1 VIEHNAG
8 DLTAVVSAETPLG
21 ELQRLLAGSRQ
32 MFALDPPGEP
42 SLGAVVASNATG
54 PLRHRYGS
62 ARDLVLGITVELADG
77 TVAKAGG
84 KVIKNVAGYD
94 LAKLFTGSL
103 GTLGRIVSLSVRLHP
118 LPPATATAIGRSA
131 DPAALARAAL
141 DLSHRPLE
149 LQSLDVRWHEGEGA
163 ILARV
168 GRAEPVAPAG
178 EIAAALSEHGLA
190 SEVLEDDDPAWQV
203 QREWQRSTRE
213 MVRVSGLQT
222 QLVDVLEAA
231 RRLDGRVVGRAGLG
245 LSWIGVDGVEAAEE
259 LRRAFHG
266 PIDPGARELM
276 GRVKERFDPEG
287 ALAPLPW

>member
-1 VIEHNAG
+1 
-8 DLTAVVSAETPLG
+8 
-21 ELQRLLAGSRQ
+21 
-32 MFALDPPGEP
+32 M
-42 SLGAVVASNATG
+42 ASNASG

-103 GTLGRIVSLSVRLHP
+103 GSLGRVVDLALRLHP

-131 DPAALARAAL
+131 EPGALAGAAL

-168 GRAEPVAPAG
+168 GRAEPIAPAE
-178 EIAAALSEHGLA
+178 EIAAALTEHGLA
-190 SEVLEDDDPAWQV
+190 AEVIEDDEPEWRA
-203 QREWQRSTRE
+203 QREWQLSTRE
-213 MVRVSGLQT
+213 LVRVSGVQT
-222 QLVDVLEAA
+222 QLEEVLEAA
-231 RRLDGRVVGRAGLG
+231 RRLDGRLVGRAGLG
-245 LSWIGVDGVEAAEE
+245 LSWVEVVDVDAADE
-259 LRRAFHG
+259 LRRAFDK

-276 GRVKERFDPEG
+276 RRVKERFDPEG